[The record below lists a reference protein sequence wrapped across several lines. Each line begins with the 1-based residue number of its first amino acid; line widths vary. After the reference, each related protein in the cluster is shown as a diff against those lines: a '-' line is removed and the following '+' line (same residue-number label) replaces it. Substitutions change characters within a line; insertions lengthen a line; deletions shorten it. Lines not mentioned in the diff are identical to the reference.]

1 MKKLQ
6 GNASQKQ
13 LTGHL
18 FTKWHILNLRLFTV
32 LNEDKISQE
41 KGNYLSRT
49 RPSKDERK
57 MRLEVYFSL
66 LVLQWMPSTFEHKYQ
81 GCCQK
86 LGYLGCKT
94 SYLCIEAQMEN
105 EKSLKAFTWSGI
117 KVKYSTNIFISHNY
131 KYNAY
136 LKKPRLIHIWKM
148 ANKLLNHY
156 LTW

>member
-1 MKKLQ
+1 MKRLQ
-6 GNASQKQ
+6 GKASQKQ

-57 MRLEVYFSL
+57 MRLEVYFSCSCYNGCLQL
-66 LVLQWMPSTFEHKYQ
+66 LSTNIKVVAK
-81 GCCQK
+81 K

-94 SYLCIEAQMEN
+94 SYLCFEAQMEN

-148 ANKLLNHY
+148 ANI
-156 LTW
+156 